1 MGPPKYHDIFL
12 QEHLKADGNSTIMF
26 PLLKKVTSGTR
37 QDNITL
43 WKRLSQTK
51 DWLWYEY
58 FKVEETTDAEGVGG
72 KIIETAGIWLP
83 SYTIF
88 QKETDFTPFQ
98 ALNLS
103 FNPKNC
109 CVHLD
114 SMIKLGTEPKSHFFN
129 STLKSHQK
137 NNLIFDSNNDNIR
150 K

>member
-72 KIIETAGIWLP
+72 KIIETAGIW
-83 SYTIF
+83 
-88 QKETDFTPFQ
+88 
-98 ALNLS
+98 
-103 FNPKNC
+103 
-109 CVHLD
+109 
-114 SMIKLGTEPKSHFFN
+114 
-129 STLKSHQK
+129 
-137 NNLIFDSNNDNIR
+137 
-150 K
+150 